1 MKSLV
6 DEIIRN
12 KKDNRGIVKKYN
24 EQGVMRDMQ
33 ISIPDISEL
42 KKVHQKPMVIRKM
55 DNFLDLVHKEEL
67 DGEELAIVL
76 NHIIDN
82 VGINNLS
89 DNHKEIIGDKLNMA
103 TRTENKGGNEEL
115 RGKHWNCPAYVR
127 NCLSHAVK
135 RYDSINKDGKQTE
148 GYKRAKGILGTNL
161 VEYAQMKRIKNWFD
175 TFDGDHNDM
184 EYRLNGGKN
193 NA

>member
-1 MKSLV
+1 MENQIDEMKSLV

-82 VGINNLS
+82 VDINNLS
-89 DNHKEIIGDKLNMA
+89 DNHKEIIGDK
-103 TRTENKGGNEEL
+103 
-115 RGKHWNCPAYVR
+115 
-127 NCLSHAVK
+127 
-135 RYDSINKDGKQTE
+135 
-148 GYKRAKGILGTNL
+148 
-161 VEYAQMKRIKNWFD
+161 IKY
-175 TFDGDHNDM
+175 GDEDR
-184 EYRLNGGKN
+184 E
-193 NA
+193 